1 VNARE
6 AAVSYLARFTRT
18 EFQVRT
24 YLKKKKFAAG
34 DIDEAIAFLL
44 RNKLLS
50 DQYFAESYLLTR
62 IARLDGPR
70 KIKALMRKKGL
81 SDEIIDNLLNQH
93 YPSELQIV
101 NAIKLIRKRSS
112 RSSQSVKRFIASRG
126 FSGYVIIQAFKQAK

>member
-1 VNARE
+1 MNARE